1 MDIHVH
7 QKSLAVFVSKMR
19 FLLLN
24 EVMHS
29 LFFSAFFCS
38 FANIYTLLLLFLRWL
53 EDMLTWQL
61 AGIKEAP

>member
-1 MDIHVH
+1 MDIHIH
-7 QKSLAVFVSKMR
+7 LKGLAVFINKMS
-19 FLLLN
+19 FSLLN

-29 LFFSAFFCS
+29 LFFSAFFRYLQI
-38 FANIYTLLLLFLRWL
+38 FFTLLFVFLRWV